1 MRELDWKVV
10 LKEHAVF
17 SALGKK
23 EIDRILKVAQQRE
36 CQKDEVILRE
46 GERGDSIFLVG
57 AGAVDVTLQWKDGHT
72 IRLTTLRKG
81 DFFGEMALF
90 EHPPRR
96 SATVIAADAC
106 QLLEIDGQAFLAL
119 ASKHPEIESDVIA
132 KLSARLKD
140 VGERVIKG
148 KLKSLD
154 DKIEAL
160 STKLDA
166 ELRAADATLRA
177 TQTVFDQ
184 TNRRA
189 NEIIESAERS
199 RTRLTVAAS
208 AAGVGITAVIAI
220 LGFLGFSEVQ
230 NIREQGEKIAK
241 IRVEI
246 EKTKV
251 AVQKKAELTTAKAEE
266 IQKAASDLDS
276 MRAKLSTYNEELEQF
291 KAKRREFYSQ
301 TFVRRLS
308 DELGKDDGPNI
319 DSVLD
324 DYTSILRSGDRHLAD
339 EAFQVIYAS
348 ILEPKSRFASREIL
362 DSGIS
367 GNKRE
372 GIKEYT
378 QTDQQRMLSYY
389 LMLVALI
396 LDEESEKYED
406 TLERFKNYVAGYSGL
421 PLKESLKEKFD
432 PELYS
437 IYLDAQAEARES
449 DRKTVDIKKNL
460 IKKVWEQ
467 IPG

>member
-208 AAGVGITAVIAI
+208 AAGVGITAVIAV

-246 EKTKV
+246 EKTRV
-251 AVQKKAELTTAKAEE
+251 AVQTRQA
-266 IQKAASDLDS
+266 
-276 MRAKLSTYNEELEQF
+276 
-291 KAKRREFYSQ
+291 
-301 TFVRRLS
+301 
-308 DELGKDDGPNI
+308 
-319 DSVLD
+319 
-324 DYTSILRSGDRHLAD
+324 
-339 EAFQVIYAS
+339 
-348 ILEPKSRFASREIL
+348 RFS
-362 DSGIS
+362 
-367 GNKRE
+367 
-372 GIKEYT
+372 
-378 QTDQQRMLSYY
+378 
-389 LMLVALI
+389 
-396 LDEESEKYED
+396 
-406 TLERFKNYVAGYSGL
+406 
-421 PLKESLKEKFD
+421 
-432 PELYS
+432 
-437 IYLDAQAEARES
+437 
-449 DRKTVDIKKNL
+449 
-460 IKKVWEQ
+460 
-467 IPG
+467 